1 MALLIILGVWA
12 AISIATHFPFFPGN
26 RLTFLRDIGVIPQ
39 WNFFAPQPPK
49 GDLIILYRDKL
60 ETKEVSNWREVKT
73 KTRNTHWCWIWNPQ
87 KRNNKGILDIV
98 NDLIMQTNQLRE
110 SGMDENR
117 KQYEVIQ
124 SIPYLLILQFVF
136 NHSSEFAG
144 NQRQFAIVLKT
155 RQEFT
160 TVFTSNFH
168 NLNI

>member
-1 MALLIILGVWA
+1 MIILGVWA

-60 ETKEVSNWREVKT
+60 DTREVSNWKEVKT
-73 KTRNTHWCWIWNPQ
+73 KTRSAYWCWIWNPQ

-98 NDLIMQTNQLRE
+98 NDLIMQTNHLRK
-110 SGMDENR
+110 SGLDEKA
-117 KQYEVIQ
+117 KQFEVIQ
-124 SIPYLLILQFVF
+124 SIPYLLILQYVF
-136 NHSSEFAG
+136 NYPTEFAG
-144 NQRQFAIVLKT
+144 NQRQFAIVLRT
-155 RQEFT
+155 RQEFS

-168 NLNI
+168 NLKA